1 MNPRFRV
8 FLAGISL
15 ASAGLA
21 CDVAMAQDVEPTP
34 PAEAA
39 QETAA
44 ANPEGPLAVAAPVWE
59 RCGVLY
65 APSPGVVASKVLES
79 EHVADLGDADAFVL
93 PADAPAKVLAVQC
106 ARDSIMPEHNDYKVL
121 LAGFPF
127 SILTKDNRVAVLD
140 VSNNSLRLRTLQG
153 SFTPE
158 EQARVQDYL
167 DEAQYA
173 FDKAKL
179 AAAKKER

>member
-1 MNPRFRV
+1 
-8 FLAGISL
+8 
-15 ASAGLA
+15 
-21 CDVAMAQDVEPTP
+21 
-34 PAEAA
+34 
-39 QETAA
+39 
-44 ANPEGPLAVAAPVWE
+44 VWE

-179 AAAKKER
+179 AAAKKEP